1 MVAPIGRWDMGWLLV
16 FFGASTLI
24 ALTPGANN
32 LLGLHHGMGHGL
44 GSALVGL
51 LGRLAAFVLLIAAV
65 AAGLGQLL
73 AAWAPA
79 LTIVKWIGVAY
90 LVYLGV
96 RIIIE
101 ARRLLPAEDDSS
113 PARGVAAI
121 ARKEFLVAITNPKA
135 VLIFTA
141 FVPQFID
148 PAHGPVPAQVALLG
162 AVYLLAEFLAG
173 TVYIVAG
180 TLVKAARMSLRAR
193 RNIDRGTG
201 VVLLG
206 MAGLLAGSRT

>member
-1 MVAPIGRWDMGWLLV
+1 MGWLAV

-32 LLGLHHGMGHGL
+32 LLGMHHGMGHGL
-44 GSALVGL
+44 GKAIVGL

-73 AAWAPA
+73 AAWEPA
-79 LTIVKWIGVAY
+79 LTIVKWVGVAY

-96 RIIIE
+96 RILIE
-101 ARRLLPAEDDSS
+101 ARRLLPAKDD
-113 PARGVAAI
+113 PAPAGTTAAI

-173 TVYIVAG
+173 TVYIVVG
-180 TLVKAARMSLRAR
+180 TLVNAARMSLRAR